1 VYSLLLYLARGWPIR
16 FSLLLCGP
24 KDSYYEEVAV
34 SDLTSSKRELR
45 LSYLVLVLPA
55 VAIYFAVVAFPTVF
69 SVMLSLTNYNGG
81 KIFGNPN
88 VSFAGLKSYIR
99 MFTDPTGYFYLALK
113 NNMLIVAI
121 SVFGQIP
128 LGFAL
133 AYILSRKM
141 VKGSGFFQT
150 VIYLPN
156 VISPVI
162 IGILFKAF
170 YLNSNS
176 VFMEIVRIFKPG
188 AEFTLNNHPMIPVL
202 VVMLWMYTGMYVI
215 IFLAN
220 IQRIDTSIIEASKID
235 GASEGQTLWYIILPA
250 LSGVIVTSAILA
262 ISGSLKS
269 FDLLYVMTD
278 GGPANMTSV
287 LSLYMYKMAFR
298 GAPNY
303 PLANA
308 ISTVMVIISFIL
320 IGITQAVEKR
330 FGGKE

>member
-1 VYSLLLYLARGWPIR
+1 MT
-16 FSLLLCGP
+16 
-24 KDSYYEEVAV
+24 
-34 SDLTSSKRELR
+34 DLTTKREQSF
-45 LSYLVLVLPA
+45 SYWLLVLPA
-55 VAIYFAVVAFPTVF
+55 VLIYFAVVAFPTIF
-69 SVMLSLTNYNGG
+69 SVILSLTNYNGG
-81 KIFGNPN
+81 KIFGNSK
-88 VSFAGLKSYIR
+88 VAFAGFKSYAR
-99 MFTDPTGYFYLALK
+99 MFTDPTGYFYMALK
-113 NNMLIVAI
+113 NNMLIVAL

-133 AYILSRKM
+133 AYILSRKL
-141 VKGSGFFQT
+141 VKGADFFQT
-150 VIYLPN
+150 MIYLPN
-156 VISPVI
+156 IISPVI

-176 VFMEIVRIFKPG
+176 VYMEIVKKFNPA

-220 IQRIDTSIIEASKID
+220 IQRIDTSVIEAAKID
-235 GASEGQTLWYIILPA
+235 GANEAQTLWHIILPA
-250 LSGVIVTSAILA
+250 LSGVIVTAAILA

-320 IGITQAVEKR
+320 IALTQMVEKR

>member
-1 VYSLLLYLARGWPIR
+1 MKRLRR
-16 FSLLLCGP
+16 Q
-24 KDSYYEEVAV
+24 EECYAYF
-34 SDLTSSKRELR
+34 L
-45 LSYLVLVLPA
+45 LVLPA
-55 VAIYFAVVAFPTVF
+55 VLIYYAVVAFPTAF
-69 SVMLSLTNYNGG
+69 SVILSLTNYNGG
-81 KIFGNPN
+81 RIFGNPEIG
-88 VSFAGLKSYIR
+88 FAGLRSYVS
-99 MFTDPTGYFYLALK
+99 MFTNPQGYFYMALR
-113 NNMLIVAI
+113 NNMLIVLV

-128 LGFAL
+128 LGFIL
-133 AYILSRKM
+133 AYILSRRL
-141 VKGSGFFQT
+141 VKGTGFFQT
-150 VIYLPN
+150 MIYLPN

-176 VFMEIVRIFKPG
+176 VYMEIIHRFNPAAK
-188 AEFTLNNHPMIPVL
+188 FSLNNYPMIPVL

-220 IQRIDTSIIEASKID
+220 IQRIDVQVIEASKID
-235 GASEGQTLWYIILPA
+235 GASEWQTLCYIILPA
-250 LSGVIVTSAILA
+250 LSGVIVTCAILA

-269 FDLLYVMTD
+269 FDLIYVMTD

-287 LSLYMYKMAFR
+287 LSLYMYRMAFR

-308 ISTVMVIISFIL
+308 ISTVMVIISFML
-320 IGITQAVEKR
+320 IALTRTVEKH

>member
-1 VYSLLLYLARGWPIR
+1 
-16 FSLLLCGP
+16 
-24 KDSYYEEVAV
+24 
-34 SDLTSSKRELR
+34 
-45 LSYLVLVLPA
+45 VL
-55 VAIYFAVVAFPTVF
+55 IYFSVVAFPTIF
-69 SVMLSLTNYNGG
+69 SVVLSLTNYNGG
-81 KIFGNPN
+81 QVFGNPK
-88 VSFAGLKSYIR
+88 VGFAGIKSYIEI
-99 MFTDPTGYFYLALK
+99 FTNPNGYFYLALK
-113 NNMLIVAI
+113 NNMFIVLM

-128 LGFAL
+128 LGFIL
-133 AYILSRKM
+133 AYILSRKLIR
-141 VKGSGFFQT
+141 GADFFQT
-150 VIYLPN
+150 MIYLPN

-162 IGILFKAF
+162 IGILFKSF

-176 VFMEIVRIFKPG
+176 VYMEIKKFFNPA
-188 AEFTLNNHPMIPVL
+188 AEFTLNNYPMIPVL

-220 IQRIDTSIIEASKID
+220 IQRIDISVIEASRID
-235 GASEGQTLWYIILPA
+235 GASEFQTLRYIVIPA

-269 FDLLYVMTD
+269 FDLVYIMTN
-278 GGPANMTSV
+278 GGPANQTTV
-287 LSLYMYKMAFR
+287 LSLFMYMMAFR

-320 IGITQAVEKR
+320 IGITQALEKR

>member
-1 VYSLLLYLARGWPIR
+1 MT
-16 FSLLLCGP
+16 
-24 KDSYYEEVAV
+24 
-34 SDLTSSKRELR
+34 DLTSKREQS
-45 LSYLVLVLPA
+45 LSYLILVIPA
-55 VAIYFAVVAFPTVF
+55 VAIYFAVVAFPTAF
-69 SVMLSLTNYNGG
+69 SVALSLTNYNGG
-81 KIFGNPN
+81 KVFGNPK
-88 VSFAGLKSYIR
+88 VHFAGVKSYIEI
-99 MFTDPTGYFYLALK
+99 FTNPNGYFYIALK
-113 NNMLIVAI
+113 NNMYIVLM

-128 LGFAL
+128 LGFIL

-141 VKGSGFFQT
+141 IKGTDFFQT
-150 VIYLPN
+150 MVYLPN

-162 IGILFKAF
+162 IGILFKSF

-176 VFMEIVRIFKPG
+176 VYMEIVRIFNPA

-202 VVMLWMYTGMYVI
+202 IVMLWMYTGMYVI

-220 IQRIDTSIIEASKID
+220 IQRIDVSIIEAARID
-235 GASEGQTLWYIILPA
+235 GAKETQIFSRIILPA

-269 FDLLYVMTD
+269 FDLIYVMTN
-278 GGPANMTSV
+278 GGPANQTSV
-287 LSLYMYKMAFR
+287 LSLFMYMMAFR

-320 IGITQAVEKR
+320 IGVTKSVEKK